1 MPVPV
6 IRLDHTRSALAHATS
21 RAAWRQA
28 MTLGHADATIAPALR
43 VGAAIAVVL
52 VGGGILGR
60 PELAGFAALG
70 ALCSAFTRYEPYPRR
85 AGKLALVGGSIVL
98 WATLGAVVGTI
109 TSSSAIHIFAI
120 SLAAGVAALALSAFS
135 ITGPGPVILVFASTA
150 AVGFASAA
158 GDVVE
163 VFVSVSIGAAIGWVA
178 AMLPALLHPVGPGQ
192 LAVARA
198 LAATDSRQDGIARA
212 SIEHARVIVAL
223 NTRPTSRDHSL
234 GLTTLLD
241 DAEQVLDAWA
251 RGENPSHAAEILAHE
266 RALRKMRRYDA
277 LPVRAA
283 ELATTPENFFAVG
296 VRMLTSRALV
306 INAARIAVA
315 SLLAAWCATAFGF
328 EHPLWATMGAMAALQ
343 GITFHTT
350 VERGIQRLLGNV
362 GGAVIA
368 AALIAGAFGYW
379 QTTLAIIV
387 LQIVAELLVMKNYGL
402 TTIAVTPMALLLT
415 GIAGQLS
422 PAVAIS
428 RVGDTLIGVLIGI
441 VVAALTIGIGDKP
454 ARELTGVERHCV
466 R

>member
-1 MPVPV
+1 MRVPV
-6 IRLDHTRSALAHATS
+6 SDTRLAHTRSALAHATS

-28 MTLGHADATIAPALR
+28 MTLGQADATIAPALR

-70 ALCSAFTRYEPYPRR
+70 ALCSAFARHEPYPRR

-98 WATLGAVVGTI
+98 WATLGAALGTM
-109 TSSSAIHIFAI
+109 TDSSTLEIVAI
-120 SLAAGVAALALSAFS
+120 SLTAGVAALVLSAFS

-150 AVGFASAA
+150 AVGFASAT
-158 GDVVE
+158 GDAAE

-212 SIEHARVIVAL
+212 SIERARVIVAL
-223 NTRPTSRDHSL
+223 NARPTSRAHSL
-234 GLTTLLD
+234 GLTALLD
-241 DAEQVLDAWA
+241 DAEHLLDAWA
-251 RGENPSHAAEILAHE
+251 RDEDPTHAAELLAHE

-277 LPVRAA
+277 LPMRAA

-328 EHPLWATMGAMAALQ
+328 EHPLWATMGAMAAMQ

-362 GGAVIA
+362 GGAAIA

-379 QTTLAIIV
+379 QTTVAIIV
-387 LQIVAELLVMKNYGL
+387 LQIVAELLVMKNYAL

-441 VVAALTIGIGDKP
+441 VVAALTIGIGDRQHEN
-454 ARELTGVERHCV
+454 ALA
-466 R
+466 